1 MNDIV
6 IKEAERIFGT
16 NKGKDNKRNQCA
28 PAGYDGFILGADF
41 AEKQNATEIAELVA
55 ALKRLNGVCRD
66 NFGIGDPQVSELLKK
81 YEK

>member
-1 MNDIV
+1 MLT
-6 IKEAERIFGT
+6 ERQIHHAS
-16 NKGKDNKRNQCA
+16 GKYARENHEGELTRDDFR
-28 PAGYDGFILGADF
+28 AGATW
-41 AEKQNATEIAELVA
+41 ANEQNADEIAELVA